1 MISNYRKYLLT
12 YCRDTHLLNSLPVK
26 TGLLLLVLSLISLTG
41 CGNAPRGIPRGDI
54 SGEVTFQDAPV
65 TEGVVTFF
73 SDKTGIA
80 AGTKLDNNGSFSIPD
95 GIEVG
100 TYVVTIT
107 PPYEE
112 EPPGLSVVE
121 KPQKKYPDIPV
132 KYRSGETSGLQAKVE
147 SGTNHYEFK
156 MVK

>member
-1 MISNYRKYLLT
+1 MISNYLKYLLT
-12 YCRDTHLLNSLPVK
+12 NCHGTHVLNYLPVK
-26 TGLLLLVLSLISLTG
+26 TGLLLIVLNMASLTG

-80 AGTKLDNNGSFSIPD
+80 AGAKLDSNGSFSIPD

-100 TYVVTIT
+100 SYAVTIT

-112 EPPGLSVVE
+112 EPPGLTPVE
-121 KPQKKYPDIPV
+121 KPQKKYPEIPV

-147 SGTNHYEFK
+147 NGANHYEFK